1 MDPLPSAL
9 RALADPTRCKIL
21 ELLREG
27 GRSVKELAEHFSM
40 SRPAVSKH
48 LSILREAELVASRR
62 QGRQQIY
69 DLNAAPLGPV
79 REWLAG
85 FEADESPAPA
95 ERPPRA
101 AKRKRRTSRAAQR
114 APRVTRQDDWR
125 CW

>member
-1 MDPLPSAL
+1 MDSLANTL

-21 ELLREG
+21 ELLHKDS
-27 GRSVKELAEHFSM
+27 RSVNDLAQHFSM

-69 DLNAAPLGPV
+69 EMDAAPLKEA
-79 REWLAG
+79 RDWLGRFKA
-85 FEADESPAPA
+85 ETDE
-95 ERPPRA
+95 PPLPA
-101 AKRKRRTSRAAQR
+101 AKLPRKADGR
-114 APRVTRQDDWR
+114 DDWR

>member
-1 MDPLPSAL
+1 MDSLANTL

-21 ELLREG
+21 ELLHENSH
-27 GRSVKELAEHFSM
+27 SVNDLAQHFSM

-69 DLNAAPLGPV
+69 EMDPAPLAEA
-79 REWLAG
+79 REWLGVFKTSTDEPERSTRKPQRPA
-85 FEADESPAPA
+85 AD
-95 ERPPRA
+95 R
-101 AKRKRRTSRAAQR
+101 
-114 APRVTRQDDWR
+114 DDWR